1 MNLKMCEYEF
11 VQVIAGGR
19 NKPLVFDGTT
29 SKVGTDESGL
39 GDHSLPTLLC
49 RLLSGLD
56 DLEHFLLGNTS
67 DLGQGHAELGGLL
80 CSLVLDGRGQSLCIL
95 LVAAVE
101 QVGGQRGVGR
111 LCGFAGLDV
120 ALLVGSD
127 LLLHLDLLLAALL
140 LVQLCAQT
148 AVVLSLLGAG
158 VALSGLS
165 LSLALI
171 VIETLAMLLGKAF
184 HILILRHGGG

>member
-1 MNLKMCEYEF
+1 MCEYKCARGIGE
-11 VQVIAGGR
+11 QRR
-19 NKPLVFDGTT
+19 NKPLVFHGTT
-29 SKVGTDESGL
+29 SKVGADESGL
-39 GDHSLPTLLC
+39 GDHSLPALLC
-49 RLLSGLD
+49 SLLSGLD
-56 DLEHFLLGNTS
+56 DLEHLLFGNTS
-67 DLGQGHAELGGLL
+67 DLGQRHTELGGLL
-80 CSLVLDGRGQSLCIL
+80 GSLVLDGRGKSLCIF

-101 QVGGQRGVGR
+101 QVGGQGSVGG
-111 LCGFAGLDV
+111 LCGLAGLDV

-140 LVQLCAQT
+140 LVQLRAQT
-148 AVVLSLLGAG
+148 AVVLSLLGTG

-165 LSLALI
+165 LALALI

>member
-1 MNLKMCEYEF
+1 MCEYRCARG
-11 VQVIAGGR
+11 IGGQRR
-19 NKPLVFDGTT
+19 NKPLVFHRAT
-29 SKVGTDESGL
+29 SKVGADESGL
-39 GDHSLPTLLC
+39 GDHSLPALLC
-49 RLLSGLD
+49 SLLSGLD
-56 DLEHFLLGNTS
+56 DLEHLLLGNTS
-67 DLGQGHAELGGLL
+67 DLGQGHAELGSLL
-80 CSLVLDGRGQSLCIL
+80 GSLVLDGRRQSLCIL

-148 AVVLSLLGAG
+148 AVVLRLLGAS

>member
-1 MNLKMCEYEF
+1 MSIGIRAVGK
-11 VQVIAGGR
+11 GGY
-19 NKPLVFDGTT
+19 KPLVFDGTT
-29 SKVGTDESGL
+29 SKVGTNESGL
-39 GDHSLPTLLC
+39 GDHSLPALLC
-49 RLLSGLD
+49 SLLSGLD
-56 DLEHFLLGNTS
+56 DLEHLLLSDTS

-80 CSLVLDGRGQSLCIL
+80 GSLVLDGRGQGLCIL

-111 LCGFAGLDV
+111 LCGFARLDV

-140 LVQLCAQT
+140 LVQLRAQT
-148 AVVLSLLGAG
+148 AVVLGLLRAG
-158 VALSGLS
+158 VTLSGLS